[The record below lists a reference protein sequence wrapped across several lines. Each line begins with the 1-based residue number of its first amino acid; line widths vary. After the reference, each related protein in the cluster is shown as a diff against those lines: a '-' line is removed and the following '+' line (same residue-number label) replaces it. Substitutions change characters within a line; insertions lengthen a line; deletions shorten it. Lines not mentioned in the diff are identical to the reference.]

1 LKIAVLTN
9 PAANNGKAGS
19 KWQRIRDYALQELHE
34 SSGDEVIE
42 EKFFTTDLLK
52 KLIELGVDHF
62 VSAGGDGSVH
72 YLINSLIDLV
82 GVENCSQLSIGAIG
96 LGSSNDFL
104 KPFNNK
110 IQKIPVKIDPANTS
124 LVDLGVVEFDSPSG
138 KRKKKYF
145 IVNSGIGVTA
155 DANQLFNVGD
165 GIIRWMKPRWVDGTI
180 LYTAVKTILSHRN
193 RIAAIKYSGF
203 DKSINLSNLAMIKVP
218 FVSGSFRYDQVI
230 NKDDGLLGLN
240 YCENMSRWE
249 LIKTLVD
256 LSKGRFI
263 KNGYTKRQ
271 SALVKEL
278 ELSAKDWIALETDGE
293 VEWANNIRY
302 SIMSKAIR
310 VCQ

>member
-1 LKIAVLTN
+1 MKIAVLTN

-19 KWQRIRDYALQELHE
+19 KWNRIRDYALQELE
-34 SSGDEVIE
+34 EKSGEKVIE
-42 EKFFTTDLLK
+42 EKFFTTELLT
-52 KLIELGVDHF
+52 KLVELGVDHF
-62 VSAGGDGSVH
+62 ISAGGDGSVH
-72 YLINSLIDLV
+72 YLINSLISLV
-82 GVENCSQLSIGAIG
+82 GIQNCSELSIGAIG

-110 IQKIPVKIDPANTS
+110 IQKIPVKIDPGNTS
-124 LVDLGVVEFDSPSG
+124 LVDLGVVEFDSPAG
-138 KRKKKYF
+138 NRRKKYF

-165 GIIRWMKPRWVDGTI
+165 GVIRWMKPRWVDGTI
-180 LYTAVKTILSHRN
+180 LYTAVKTILSHKN
-193 RIAAIKYSGF
+193 KIAELKYSGA

-256 LSKGRFI
+256 LSKGRFL

-293 VEWANNIRY
+293 VELADNIRY
-302 SIMSKAIR
+302 SVIPKAIR
-310 VCQ
+310 VMN

>member
-19 KWQRIRDYALQELHE
+19 KWQRIRDYALQELEE
-34 SSGDEVIE
+34 SSGEQVIE

-62 VSAGGDGSVH
+62 ISAGGDGSVH
-72 YLINSLIDLV
+72 YLINSLIGLV
-82 GVENCSQLSIGAIG
+82 GPENCSQFTIGAIG

-104 KPFNNK
+104 KPFKNK
-110 IQKIPVKIDPANTS
+110 IQRIPVKIDPTNSS
-124 LVDLGVVEFDSPSG
+124 LVDIGVVEFDSPSG
-138 KRKKKYF
+138 KRIKKYF

-165 GIIRWMKPRWVDGTI
+165 GVIRWLKPRWVDGTI
-180 LYTAVKTILSHRN
+180 IYTAIKTILSHRN
-193 RIAAIKYSGF
+193 KIAEIKYSGT

-218 FVSGSFRYDQVI
+218 FVSGSFRYDQLI

-240 YCENMSRWE
+240 YCEDMSRWE

-256 LSKGRFI
+256 LSKGRFLR
-263 KNGYTKRQ
+263 NGYTKRQ

-278 ELSAKDWIALETDGE
+278 ELSANDWIAVETDGE
-293 VEWANNIRY
+293 VELANNIKY
-302 SIMSKAIR
+302 SVIPKAINILG
-310 VCQ
+310 